1 MHTLS
6 LYRIK
11 ATSPEK
17 ACEKANELLNQGN
30 TSISTADLS
39 DKILDAIKKTELF
52 TSEFDGDIEECLSS
66 IFNIENDIIHEI
78 EDELIELGFKKEA
91 KAISNKFGDLMDNS
105 SLYSYTVIGC
115 LSESDDAYVKIT
127 SDIVRWSPEN
137 ETIEKLNNIY
147 QKDLED
153 FNVLIDLNE
162 VEPDDDD
169 TIPLW
174 ELNYK
179 DESGK
184 IYIVFVDTSL

>member
-179 DESGK
+179 DESGE
-184 IYIVFVDTSL
+184 IYIVFVDTSF

>member
-11 ATSPEK
+11 AISPK
-17 ACEKANELLNQGN
+17 IACEKANELLNPGN
-30 TSISTADLS
+30 ASISTADLS
-39 DKILDAIKKTELF
+39 DKTLNAIKKTELF

-66 IFNIENDIIHEI
+66 IFNIKNDIIHEI

-115 LSESDDAYVKIT
+115 LSENNDAYVINTSKI
-127 SDIVRWSPEN
+127 IRWSPEN
-137 ETIEKLNNIY
+137 ETIQKLNSIY
-147 QKDLED
+147 QKDLGD

-162 VEPDDDD
+162 IEPDEDD

-179 DESGK
+179 DETGE
-184 IYIVFVDTSL
+184 IYIVFVDLSF

>member
-17 ACEKANELLNQGN
+17 ACEKANELLNPGN
-30 TSISTADLS
+30 ASNSTVDLS
-39 DKILDAIKKTELF
+39 DKTLDAIKKTELF
-52 TSEFDGDIEECLSS
+52 ISEFDGDIDECLNS

-78 EDELIELGFKKEA
+78 EEELIELGFKKEA
-91 KAISNKFGDLMDNS
+91 KAISKKFRDLMDNS
-105 SLYSYTVIGC
+105 SLYSNIVIGC
-115 LSESDDAYVKIT
+115 LSEYNDAYVKII
-127 SDIVRWSPEN
+127 SDINRWSPEN
-137 ETIEKLNNIY
+137 ETIENLNKIY
-147 QKDLED
+147 QSSFGD
-153 FNVLIDLNE
+153 FNVLTDLNE

-184 IYIVFVDTSL
+184 IYIVFVDTKI

>member
-6 LYRIK
+6 LYRIR

-17 ACEKANELLNQGN
+17 ACEKANELLNPEN
-30 TSISTADLS
+30 VSISTADLS

-179 DESGK
+179 DESGE
-184 IYIVFVDTSL
+184 IYIVFVDTSF

>member
-11 ATSPEK
+11 ATSTEK
-17 ACEKANELLNQGN
+17 ACEKANELLNPGN
-30 TSISTADLS
+30 ASNSTADLS
-39 DKILDAIKKTELF
+39 DKTLDAIKKTELF
-52 TSEFDGDIEECLSS
+52 ISEFDGDIEECLNS

-78 EDELIELGFKKEA
+78 EEELIELGFKKEA
-91 KAISNKFGDLMDNS
+91 KAISKKFGELIDNS
-105 SLYSYTVIGC
+105 SLCSNTVIGC
-115 LSESDDAYVKIT
+115 LSENNDAYVINT
-127 SDIVRWSPEN
+127 SNISRWSPEN
-137 ETIEKLNNIY
+137 ESIENLNKIY
-147 QKDLED
+147 KSSFGD
-153 FNVLIDLNE
+153 FNVLTDLNE

-184 IYIVFVDTSL
+184 IYIVFVDTKI